1 MVGTNMY
8 RTGTYIQ
15 LEQQDLANRRV
26 ATTADRIAGKNLGI
40 GPDGRIYAVDPKPN
54 TGTDGGT
61 APSKDIKTSIKV
73 ATSNLF
79 VFTDENVV
87 DETLAGLIFEDIG
100 GHELLDM
107 TSSAATY
114 SLGGQAVDNQVI
126 PRLSELS
133 QTYSPMKIIAI
144 QDTLDKIFAANSLN
158 LLNYIPQYVDPV
170 EVLDNNYTVNVL
182 DIDLN
187 NKERVEVEVLT
198 YGNIFDATIYT

>member
-8 RTGTYIQ
+8 RTGTYLQ
-15 LEQQDLANRRV
+15 LDEQDMSNRRV
-26 ATTADRIAGKNLGI
+26 ATTAERIAGKNLGI
-40 GPDGRIYAVDPKPN
+40 GPDGRIYSVAPKPD
-54 TGTDGGT
+54 TSV
-61 APSKDIKTSIKV
+61 SKDSDPNKNAQKNIKV

-107 TSSAATY
+107 TSSAAMY
-114 SLGGQAVDNQVI
+114 SLGGQAVGNQVLANLSQ
-126 PRLSELS
+126 LSEK
-133 QTYSPMKIIAI
+133 YSPMKIIAI
-144 QDTLDKIFAANSLN
+144 QDTLDKIFAANTLN

-170 EVLDNNYTVNVL
+170 EVVDNNYTINVL
-182 DIDLN
+182 DIDVN